1 MVAVWPTIH
10 AERQA
15 LLADLEQLSD
25 KQWQTRSLCSQW
37 TVKQVFGHIIA
48 TAQMTPPRFFLEM
61 IGSGFNFTSYIQKNV
76 DRFSAATPAELL
88 ETFRRM
94 QHRTNHPPGP
104 NDTWLGEAIVH
115 AEDIRRPLGLHRDY
129 PVEALTQVADS
140 YKGSNLVI
148 GAKTRIAGVTLK
160 ATDTDWSHGSGPEA
174 SGRAVDLLL
183 AMTGRPAGLDGLN
196 GDGVEVLR
204 SRM

>member
-1 MVAVWPTIH
+1 MVAVWPAIH

-15 LLADLEQLSD
+15 LLADLESLSEQ
-25 KQWQTRSLCSQW
+25 QWQMPSLCSQW

-48 TAQMTPPRFFLEM
+48 TAQMTPPKFLAGM
-61 IGSGFNFTSYIQKNV
+61 LGSGFNFAGFIEKNA
-76 DRFSAATPAELL
+76 DRFSAGTPTEMLAAY
-88 ETFRRM
+88 RGM

-129 PVEALTQVADS
+129 PVDAVTQIADS

-148 GAKTRIAGVTLK
+148 GAKNRIAGVTLK
-160 ATDTDWSHGSGPEA
+160 ATDTNWSHGTGPEA
-174 SGRAVDLLL
+174 TGRAIDLLL
-183 AMTGRPAGLDGLN
+183 AMTGRTAGLDQLT
-196 GDGVEVLR
+196 GDGVELLR
-204 SRM
+204 SRA

>member
-25 KQWQTRSLCSQW
+25 EQWRTRSLCSQW
-37 TVKQVFGHIIA
+37 TVTQVFGHVIA
-48 TAQMTPPRFFLEM
+48 TAQMTPPRFLLGM
-61 IGSGFNFTSYIQKNV
+61 IGSGFNFTSFIQKNA
-76 DRFSAATPAELL
+76 DRFSTGTPGELL
-88 ETFRRM
+88 ATFRGL

-129 PVEALTQVADS
+129 PVEAVTQVADS

-148 GAKTRIAGVTLK
+148 GAKNRIAGVTLR

-174 SGRAVDLLL
+174 SGHAIDLLL
-183 AMTGRPAGLDGLN
+183 AMTGRTAGLDRLN

>member
-15 LLADLEQLSD
+15 LLVDLEPLSD
-25 KQWQTRSLCSQW
+25 EQWQTRSLCSQW
-37 TVKQVFGHIIA
+37 TVKQVFGHVIA
-48 TAQMTPPRFFLEM
+48 TAQMTPRKFFTEL
-61 IGSGFNFTSYIQKNV
+61 IGSGFSFPRYIQKNV
-76 DRFSAATPAELL
+76 DRFSAGPPAELL
-88 ETFRRM
+88 DTFRGL

-104 NDTWLGEAIVH
+104 NDSWLGEAIVH
-115 AEDIRRPLGLHRDY
+115 AEDIRRPLGLRRDY
-129 PVEALTQVADS
+129 PVEAVTQVADS

-148 GAKTRIAGVTLK
+148 GAKNRIAGVTLK

-174 SGRAVDLLL
+174 SGRAIDLLL
-183 AMTGRPAGLDGLN
+183 AMTGRPAGLDGLD